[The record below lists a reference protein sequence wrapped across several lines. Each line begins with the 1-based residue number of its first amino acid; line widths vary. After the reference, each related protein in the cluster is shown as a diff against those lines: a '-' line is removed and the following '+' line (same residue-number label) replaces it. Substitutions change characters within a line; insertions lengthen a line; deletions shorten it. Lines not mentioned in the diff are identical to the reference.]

1 MNLVKIVALA
11 GIAGIVI
18 GIVGIRLPNA
28 QDVRRNRNPIS
39 QVVARDAGV
48 PVPEISG
55 YHDWKH
61 VNDKP
66 QFIMSRLD
74 LLCRSPFPE
83 EIAAEKL
90 DPHVRHYMLCYVN
103 AIGEHAMF
111 SEKHPRFPVGSV
123 VLKEKRDSEN
133 PKSQCMLVTAMIKR
147 TSGYDPV
154 HGDWEYVVLSGDA
167 GTLQAR
173 GKLENCGGCHAQK
186 RSNDYVFRD
195 ELGEKKLALLR

>member
-66 QFIMSRLD
+66 TI
-74 LLCRSPFPE
+74 
-83 EIAAEKL
+83 
-90 DPHVRHYMLCYVN
+90 
-103 AIGEHAMF
+103 
-111 SEKHPRFPVGSV
+111 
-123 VLKEKRDSEN
+123 
-133 PKSQCMLVTAMIKR
+133 
-147 TSGYDPV
+147 
-154 HGDWEYVVLSGDA
+154 
-167 GTLQAR
+167 
-173 GKLENCGGCHAQK
+173 
-186 RSNDYVFRD
+186 
-195 ELGEKKLALLR
+195 